1 MTQVLDKLS
10 DKTHSQGSTQSES
23 SQMTQLKAKLAEKI
37 QLHRPRTAKLTK
49 EYADVVIDKVDIG
62 QCMGGARDIRCL
74 VTDISY
80 LDPQEGI
87 RFRGKT
93 IPETFAALPKAPGS
107 VYPTV
112 ESFWYFLLTG
122 DVPTQAQVD
131 EVVAQWKTR
140 QEVPKYVFDV
150 IRALPRD
157 SHPMVMIST
166 GILALQKDSKFAAH
180 YNSGK
185 FNKMN
190 AWESLYEDASDLVA
204 RIPVIAAFI
213 YNLKYRGDK
222 QAAIDPKL
230 DMGANFAH
238 MIGQS
243 EEYKDVARMYF
254 ILHSDHESG
263 NVSAHTTHL
272 VHSALSDPYYA
283 YSAGL
288 NGLAG
293 PLHGLANQEVLSWT
307 MKFQEKYCKGVEPTK
322 ELITKAL
329 WDTLNSGQAIP
340 GYGHA
345 VLRKTDPRY
354 MSQRE
359 FCLRTPGL
367 KDDPLFKLVS
377 MIFEVAPGVLGEHGH
392 TKNPWPNVDAQSG
405 VIQWYYG
412 LKNWDFYT
420 VLFGVGRA
428 LGCMANITWDRALGY
443 ALERPKSV
451 TTDMLEKWAAEGGR
465 K

>member
-1 MTQVLDKLS
+1 MWLESTTMAESTL
-10 DKTHSQGSTQSES
+10 KTT
-23 SQMTQLKAKLAEKI
+23 LKQKI
-37 QLHRPRTAKLTK
+37 EAFRPRTAKLTK
-49 EYADVVIDKVDIG
+49 EQGEIVIDQVTIS
-62 QCMGGARDIRCL
+62 QCIGGARDIRSL

-93 IPETFAALPKAPGS
+93 IPETFAALPKAKGS
-107 VYPTV
+107 KYPTV

-122 DVPTQAQVD
+122 EVPNQKQVD
-131 EVVAQWKTR
+131 EVVAEWKKR
-140 QEVPKYVFDV
+140 QVVPSYVWDS

-157 SHPMVMIST
+157 SHPMVMLSV
-166 GILALQKDSKFAAH
+166 GMLALQKDSKFAAF

-185 FNKMN
+185 FNKN
-190 AWESLYEDASDLVA
+190 TAWESVYEDASDIVA
-204 RIPVIAAFI
+204 RIPIIAAFI
-213 YNLKYRGDK
+213 YNLKYRSDF
-222 QAAIDPKL
+222 QVAVDPTL

-238 MIGQS
+238 MIGKPAP
-243 EEYKDVARMYF
+243 YDDVARMYF

-272 VHSALSDPYYA
+272 VHSALSDPYYS

-293 PLHGLANQEVLSWT
+293 PLHGLANQEVLSWI
-307 MKFQEKYCKGVEPTK
+307 MEFQKKLNGAEPTK
-322 ELITKAL
+322 ENVTKAL
-329 WDTLNSGQAIP
+329 WDTLNAGQVVP

-354 MSQRE
+354 QAQRE
-359 FCLRTPGL
+359 FCLATPGL
-367 KDDPLFKLVS
+367 KDDPLFKLVA
-377 MIFEVAPGVLGEHGH
+377 MIFETAPGVLTEHGK
-392 TKNPWPNVDAQSG
+392 TKNPWPNVDAHSG

-412 LKNWDFYT
+412 LTEWDFYT

-428 LGCMANITWDRALGY
+428 LGCMANITWDRGLGY
-443 ALERPKSV
+443 AIERPKSV
-451 TTDMLEKWAAEGGR
+451 TTDMLEKWAAAGGR
-465 K
+465 EIKK

>member
-1 MTQVLDKLS
+1 
-10 DKTHSQGSTQSES
+10 
-23 SQMTQLKAKLAEKI
+23 
-37 QLHRPRTAKLTK
+37 
-49 EYADVVIDKVDIG
+49 
-62 QCMGGARDIRCL
+62 
-74 VTDISY
+74 
-80 LDPQEGI
+80 
-87 RFRGKT
+87 
-93 IPETFAALPKAPGS
+93 
-107 VYPTV
+107 
-112 ESFWYFLLTG
+112 
-122 DVPTQAQVD
+122 
-131 EVVAQWKTR
+131 
-140 QEVPKYVFDV
+140 
-150 IRALPRD
+150 
-157 SHPMVMIST
+157 MVMLSV
-166 GILALQKDSKFAAH
+166 GLLALQKDSKFVAF
-180 YNSGK
+180 YNSGR
-185 FNKMN
+185 FNKMS
-190 AWESLYEDASDLVA
+190 AWEYVYEDASDIVA

-213 YNLKYRGDK
+213 YNLKFRGDK
-222 QAAIDPKL
+222 QNAIDPTL

-243 EEYKDVARMYF
+243 ESYKDVARMYF

-293 PLHGLANQEVLSWT
+293 PLHGLANQEVLDWT
-307 MKFQEKYCKGVEPTK
+307 MKFQEKYCKNVEPTK

-329 WDTLNSGQAIP
+329 WDTLNAGQVIP

-359 FCLRTPGL
+359 FCLNTPGL
-367 KDDPLFKLVS
+367 KDDPLFKVVS
-377 MIFEVAPGVLGEHGH
+377 MIFEVAPGVLTEHGK

-412 LKNWDFYT
+412 LKEWDFYT

-428 LGCMANITWDRALGY
+428 LGCMANITWDRGLGY
-443 ALERPKSV
+443 AIERPKSV
-451 TTDMLEKWAAEGGR
+451 TTAMLEKWAEEGGR
-465 K
+465 KLS

>member
-1 MTQVLDKLS
+1 MTALKTKL
-10 DKTHSQGSTQSES
+10 
-23 SQMTQLKAKLAEKI
+23 LAKIEEA
-37 QLHRPRTAKLTK
+37 RPRTTRLVK
-49 EYADVVIDKVDIG
+49 EFGKVVIDEVTID
-62 QCMGGARDIRCL
+62 QCIGGARDIKAL

-93 IPETFAALPKAPGS
+93 IPETFEALPKAPGS
-107 VYPTV
+107 AYPTV
-112 ESFWYFLLTG
+112 ESFWWFLLTG
-122 DVPTQAQVD
+122 EVPTQAEVD
-131 EVVAQWKTR
+131 GVLADWKVR
-140 QEVPKYVFDV
+140 QAVPDYVWAA

-157 SHPMVMIST
+157 SHPMVMLSVAL
-166 GILALQKDSKFAAH
+166 LALEKDSKFKAY

-185 FNKMN
+185 FNKN
-190 AWESLYEDASDLVA
+190 AAWEYVYEDASDIVA
-204 RIPVIAAFI
+204 RIPIIAAFI

-222 QAAIDPKL
+222 QGVIDPTA
-230 DMGANFAH
+230 DAGANYAR

-243 EEYKDVARMYF
+243 KEYEDVARMYF

-293 PLHGLANQEVLSWT
+293 PLHGLANQEVLSWI
-307 MKFQEKYCKGVEPTK
+307 MDFQKKLDGAEPTK
-322 ELITKAL
+322 EIVEKAL
-329 WDTLNSGQAIP
+329 RDTLASGQVVP

-354 MSQRE
+354 SAQRE
-359 FCLRTPGL
+359 FCLATPGL
-367 KDDPLFKLVS
+367 NQDPLFKLVS
-377 MIFEVAPGVLGEHGH
+377 MIFEVAPVALGEVAKI
-392 TKNPWPNVDAQSG
+392 KNPWPNVDAQSG

-412 LKNWDFYT
+412 VKEWDFYT

-451 TTDMLEKWAAEGGR
+451 TTAMLEKWAEEGGR